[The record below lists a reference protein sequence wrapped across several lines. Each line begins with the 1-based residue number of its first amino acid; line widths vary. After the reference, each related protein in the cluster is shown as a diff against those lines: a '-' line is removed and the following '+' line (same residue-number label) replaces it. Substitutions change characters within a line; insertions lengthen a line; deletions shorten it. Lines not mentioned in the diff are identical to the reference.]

1 MTLVEKIKEKR
12 ELSDLPNEFV
22 EKILSEVDPKLNDRA
37 RLKKTREKLRKIYGM
52 FKIGENLEKNI
63 SAKTRDYKDLYKKI
77 FSLTGKPKKIIEL
90 GCGLNGLSI
99 KDFGFK
105 TGYYGYDLSGKYCE
119 LSNNYFKTNKLDAEC
134 IQMDLS
140 EINNFKKIPIC
151 DVVLCKRDISKDIL
165 KVLKCKYFVVSFS
178 TKGLGGGV
186 NIKKKQR
193 VWFIRFLEELNLKF
207 ERFETRDELFYIV
220 KING

>member
-52 FKIGENLEKNI
+52 FKIGENLEK
-63 SAKTRDYKDLYKKI
+63 KI

-119 LSNNYFKTNKLDAEC
+119 LSNN
-134 IQMDLS
+134 
-140 EINNFKKIPIC
+140 
-151 DVVLCKRDISKDIL
+151 
-165 KVLKCKYFVVSFS
+165 
-178 TKGLGGGV
+178 
-186 NIKKKQR
+186 
-193 VWFIRFLEELNLKF
+193 
-207 ERFETRDELFYIV
+207 
-220 KING
+220 